1 MYFTVVTQLQSF
13 KLGILNVVVPSLLLV
28 PAPYCVPIAVN
39 KAEYVMRDI
48 AEPSHSRYPN
58 GIAPPSEYVRS
69 VPVAGVVGCG

>member
-13 KLGILNVVVPSLLLV
+13 KLGKLNVVVPS